1 MKKLLTFFLIIFF
14 FLASFNKTFSQTV
27 SSTPQVPQLQMP
39 SATRTADNTA
49 VQYDLPYPGILPD
62 NPLYFLKVVRDNL
75 FGFFITDPL
84 KKAEYDLLQA
94 NKRLVSARGLIDEG
108 KSDLAITTL
117 SKSGN
122 YFDQA
127 IAKATQVKNQGG
139 DANPILSNLLN
150 AAKKHQQ
157 VIRDMEQKT
166 KGDTRITLRLL
177 EERAHDFELRV
188 SIILSQ

>member
-1 MKKLLTFFLIIFF
+1 MTFAQSTSLTPG
-14 FLASFNKTFSQTV
+14 ASE
-27 SSTPQVPQLQMP
+27 LQMP
-39 SATRTADNTA
+39 SASKTADNTA
-49 VQYDLPYPGILPD
+49 VTYDLPYPGILPD

-75 FGFFITDPL
+75 LGFLISDPL
-84 KKAEYDLLQA
+84 KKANYDLLQA

-127 IAKATQVKNQGG
+127 IAKATQAKNQGI
-139 DANPILSNLLN
+139 DANSTLSSLVT

-157 VIRDMEQKT
+157 VVREMEQKV
-166 KGDTRITLRLL
+166 KGDTKITLRLL
-177 EERAHDFELRV
+177 EERAHDFEQRA

>member
-1 MKKLLTFFLIIFF
+1 MNKLLTFFLILF
-14 FLASFNKTFSQTV
+14 FLLAGFNKSFAQV
-27 SSTPQVPQLQMP
+27 SPTPGGSELTMP
-39 SATRTADNTA
+39 SATKTADNTA

-75 FGFFITDPL
+75 LGLFITDPL
-84 KKAEYDLLQA
+84 KKADYDLLQA

-108 KSDLAITTL
+108 KNDLAITTL

-127 IAKATQVKNQGG
+127 IANATQVKNQGG
-139 DANPILSNLLN
+139 DANPTLSNLLT

-157 VIRDMEQKT
+157 VIGEMAAKT
-166 KGDTRITLRLL
+166 KGDTKTTLRLL
-177 EERAHDFELRV
+177 QERAHDFEQRV